1 MITGDCCSSE
11 RSATLAKL
19 KFLDIDW
26 TTLPVSL
33 MIKVVKFEDR
43 YEHGQRYP
51 GKLDVVYVQPEKAI
65 CGDLRHAT
73 DLPVK

>member
-1 MITGDCCSSE
+1 
-11 RSATLAKL
+11 
-19 KFLDIDW
+19 
-26 TTLPVSL
+26 
-33 MIKVVKFEDR
+33 MIKVVKLEDR

>member
-1 MITGDCCSSE
+1 MITGDCCPSK
-11 RSATLAKL
+11 RWATLAKL
-19 KFLDIDW
+19 KCLDINSS
-26 TTLPVSL
+26 TLPVTL
-33 MIKVVKFEDR
+33 MIKVAKFEDR